1 MATEPDVTPAATVA
15 TEPTRRGLLL
25 AAAILAG
32 SAGAGL
38 AWWRL
43 QPRASAGDPLPPG
56 FWGHSFT
63 TPQGQELPMAGF
75 QGRPLLLNFWATWC
89 PPCVQEL
96 PLLDAFYRENSAIGW
111 QVLGIAIDRIEPV
124 QAFLQRSPVAF
135 PVALAGVPGAELGRA
150 LGNQAGGLPFTVVLD
165 AKAEVRH
172 RKMGQISE
180 TDLLRWRTDYTG

>member
-1 MATEPDVTPAATVA
+1 M
-15 TEPTRRGLLL
+15 
-25 AAAILAG
+25 
-32 SAGAGL
+32 
-38 AWWRL
+38 
-43 QPRASAGDPLPPG
+43 
-56 FWGHSFT
+56 
-63 TPQGQELPMAGF
+63 
-75 QGRPLLLNFWATWC
+75 
-89 PPCVQEL
+89 
-96 PLLDAFYRENSAIGW
+96 
-111 QVLGIAIDRIEPV
+111 

>member
-1 MATEPDVTPAATVA
+1 MAAEPGITPAAPVA
-15 TEPTRRGLLL
+15 TGPARRGLWL
-25 AAAILAG
+25 AAAVLAG
-32 SAGAGL
+32 GAGAGL

-43 QPRASAGDPLPPG
+43 QPRGGAGDPLPPG
-56 FWGHSFT
+56 FWEHSFT
-63 TPQGQELPMAGF
+63 TPQGQKLPLAGF